1 VLVVAL
7 LFNAKTKQ
15 KGVIMSLDWN
25 IGKCVDMESLKS
37 EDEWPTTEAFIWST
51 MSIGMNRITEEN
63 ASEFYARLT
72 MWERLCHGE
81 LIQKRNPE
89 TKKWEYVRVSYDDV
103 KKRIG
108 LYTNASNETRS
119 EWLKRITKY
128 INRELDDY
136 KSYAK

>member
-1 VLVVAL
+1 
-7 LFNAKTKQ
+7 
-15 KGVIMSLDWN
+15 MSLDWN
-25 IGKCVDMESLKS
+25 IGKCNNMEAIKS

-51 MSIGMNRITEEN
+51 MSVGMNRITEEN

-72 MWERLCHGE
+72 IWERLLHGQ
-81 LIQKRNPE
+81 LIQKRNTE
-89 TKKWEYVRVSYDDV
+89 TKKWEYVKVSFDDV